1 MANQNKQTY
10 PIRTITYVR
19 RPTGEVYP
27 ADFKPTYLAGKRVY
41 GDSEMTNEKII
52 NSTWGAEKQKIFNK
66 SKKDNKVSVHWRPRQ
81 VVSVTK
87 EFADG
92 RKETTSYKP
101 VRNNI
106 ELHE

>member
-1 MANQNKQTY
+1 MANQNKRTY

-27 ADFKPTYLAGKRVY
+27 ADAKPTYLAGKRVY
-41 GDSEMTNEKII
+41 GKSEKTNEKII
-52 NSTWGAEKQKIFNK
+52 NSTWGVEKQKIFNK
-66 SKKDNKVSVHWRPRQ
+66 SKKDDKVSVRWRPRQ

-87 EFADG
+87 EYTDG
-92 RKETTSYKP
+92 RKETTYYNS
-101 VRNNI
+101 VRNNL